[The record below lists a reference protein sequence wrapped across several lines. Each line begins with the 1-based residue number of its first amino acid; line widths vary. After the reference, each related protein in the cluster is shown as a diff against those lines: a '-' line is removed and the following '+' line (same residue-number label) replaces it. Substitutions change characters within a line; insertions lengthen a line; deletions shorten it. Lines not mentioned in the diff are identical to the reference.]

1 MKGKN
6 KLIILIAVVFI
17 TVLAIVLLIPKESFI
32 NRESNN
38 KVISGKDNQNLE
50 DKYDT
55 VEILNENIINPD
67 EKSEKFANGEDINE
81 ELNGSLIS
89 DYIIS
94 LDKQYFDIQ
103 QNESIVKIVKDIEN
117 KKENSFYYQN
127 GYTYIQI
134 SNKTNHI
141 VNYVLDPI
149 KEEDDSV
156 TISYDVIIGNE
167 TEELTDSYLIFRLP
181 TSKEIR
187 FVKNGGD
194 NLE

>member
-1 MKGKN
+1 MKNKN
-6 KLIILIAVVFI
+6 KLIVLTAVVFI
-17 TVLAIVLLIPKESFI
+17 TILAIVLLIPKESLI
-32 NRESNN
+32 NRENN
-38 KVISGKDNQNLE
+38 NEVTNEKDNQNLE

>member
-67 EKSEKFANGEDINE
+67 EKSEKFANGEDVNE

-117 KKENSFYYQN
+117 KKENSFYYHN

-134 SNKTNHI
+134 SNKTNHV
-141 VNYVLDPI
+141 VNYVLDPV
-149 KEEDDSV
+149 KEEDDSI

>member
-1 MKGKN
+1 MKN
-6 KLIILIAVVFI
+6 KLIIPPIAAVIIILFA
-17 TVLAIVLLIPKESFI
+17 VLFMPKESII
-32 NRESNN
+32 NKGNDNEVS
-38 KVISGKDNQNLE
+38 SEKDNQNLE
-50 DKYDT
+50 EQYDVIEKLDK
-55 VEILNENIINPD
+55 NIIDPN
-67 EKSEKFANGEDINE
+67 EKSEKFANGEDVNE

-117 KKENSFYYQN
+117 KKENSFYYHN

-134 SNKTNHI
+134 SNKTNHV
-141 VNYVLDPI
+141 VNYVLDPV
-149 KEEDDSV
+149 KEEDDSI
-156 TISYDVIIGNE
+156 TIRYDVITGKE

>member
-38 KVISGKDNQNLE
+38 KVINEKDNQNSE

-55 VEILNENIINPD
+55 VETLNENIINPD
-67 EKSEKFANGEDINE
+67 EKSEKFANGEDVNE

-134 SNKTNHI
+134 SNKTNHV
-141 VNYVLDPI
+141 VNYVLDPV
-149 KEEDDSV
+149 KEEDDSI

-181 TSKEIR
+181 TSKEIK

>member
-1 MKGKN
+1 MKN
-6 KLIILIAVVFI
+6 KLIIPPIAAVIIILFA
-17 TVLAIVLLIPKESFI
+17 VLFMPKESII
-32 NRESNN
+32 NKGNDNEVS
-38 KVISGKDNQNLE
+38 SEKDNQNLE
-50 DKYDT
+50 EQYDVIEKLDK
-55 VEILNENIINPD
+55 NIIDPN
-67 EKSEKFANGEDINE
+67 EKSEKFANGEDVNE

-117 KKENSFYYQN
+117 KKENSFYYHN

-134 SNKTNHI
+134 SNKTNHV
-141 VNYVLDPI
+141 VNYVLDPV
-149 KEEDDSV
+149 KEEDDSI
-156 TISYDVIIGNE
+156 TISYDVITGKE